1 MDLDLGLAPC
11 ASPPVILVYYMVF
24 FRVFSSCST
33 SVWPCPVLGGR
44 DIPHHNH
51 PNQLLTK
58 HNNTRSRLLLVCVRS
73 SSSSSIGN
81 RADPID
87 RYLLPFNLFFYC
99 CCCCWPLHLIRQE
112 HPEEKIQIM
121 IRCFTP
127 PPLDLRSESRTQV
140 RVEEDLAIPRMI
152 SAHAFSQNNHI

>member
-1 MDLDLGLAPC
+1 MPLPLSSLFIIWCFSAC
-11 ASPPVILVYYMVF
+11 SPLVRHPFGPVQ
-24 FRVFSSCST
+24 C
-33 SVWPCPVLGGR
+33 WAGGH
-44 DIPHHNH
+44 IPHHNH

-99 CCCCWPLHLIRQE
+99 CWPLHLIRQE
-112 HPEEKIQIM
+112 HPEEKIRIM